1 MYKLAARSTSAVLL
15 LSVVLALAGCSSE
28 VAPATIA
35 SSQASFEEAKQ
46 LAASGNYA
54 AGMPLIEQ
62 AIAGTGLNADQ
73 YASAL
78 LVRAQ
83 CLADAGEF
91 EKAEADLAESQLG
104 DPDPAFFQLSKGIV
118 LSKQGKDAEAK
129 KAFAM
134 AKRLDSNIQIP

>member
-1 MYKLAARSTSAVLL
+1 MLKLIARPIAAVLFIA
-15 LSVVLALAGCSSE
+15 VVLAIGGCSSE

-35 SSQASFEEAKQ
+35 SSQAAFEEAKQ
-46 LAASGNYA
+46 LAASGSYA
-54 AGMPLIEQ
+54 AGLPLIEQ
-62 AIAGTGLNADQ
+62 ALAGTGLNADQ

-91 EKAEADLAESQLG
+91 EKADADLNEAQMG

-118 LSKQGKDAEAK
+118 LSKQGKEAEAK

-134 AKRLDSNIQIP
+134 AKRLDSKIQIP